1 MWAGLDAEPGINSR
15 SHISFWNHLG
25 GNLQGLKHSSGY
37 AAVLVSTHVNLT
49 QMHYVCPPQSA
60 HVMLMRRP
68 TAVGSKFCSV
78 IILTKFWPLQ
88 RLVELAADQTKLVS
102 QCLCQKRIVNSRET
116 CTNPAIAMI
125 NGLITTLVAAT
136 VFASG
141 QRCSSV
147 LSAFCCILTG
157 AVLRMLFRPVDGWPM
172 TDCHTHCIILAQ
184 G

>member
-1 MWAGLDAEPGINSR
+1 MSRVWRRARNQQSESHQFLKPFRRKSAGSKTLFRICRCPGVNS
-15 SHISFWNHLG
+15 HQPYPNALC
-25 GNLQGLKHSSGY
+25 LPL
-37 AAVLVSTHVNLT
+37 
-49 QMHYVCPPQSA
+49 QSA
-60 HVMLMRRP
+60 HLMLTRRP
-68 TAVGSKFCSV
+68 TAVGSNFCSI
-78 IILTKFWPLQ
+78 IILTKFWLLQ

-125 NGLITTLVAAT
+125 NGLITMLVAAT
-136 VFASG
+136 AFASG

-147 LSAFCCILTG
+147 PSAFWYILTG
-157 AVLRMLFRPVDGWPM
+157 ADLRMLFRPVDGWPM